1 MRKFEK
7 LATEALEI
15 YLQHSDESDEKALLE
30 RKMTNFLITEA
41 DKPNITAVATKLGQ
55 EIKDMLTRLPK
66 GMNNTRGAAT
76 KILTELGKIAMTGSD
91 DKEDVKNAAKLVTD
105 ASAVMS
111 KFLNAITKIMA
122 PLELV
127 LEKEKVDNVTFDKI
141 LNGTDPK
148 YTALKAKLPGVDA
161 FKAAIDKAFKP
172 PVGFMRRLKNMVF
185 GEDTSFKLTDDQFY
199 EDLMGSKIGELRKFV
214 DPSVAGD
221 TMKAL
226 VAAPEAVTP
235 SAPGGTSGGGP
246 APAGGAGGASGGSSN
261 KLSDYDFGSEL
272 DNTKNLIAFIKH
284 AGFNPKDKNKAVGD
298 LKNKLGA
305 ADEAA
310 AVAALKKL
318 QDDIKALKGLRSL
331 RSLKLEGAKRDE
343 GSLILERWSKLAGL
357 DE

>member
-91 DKEDVKNAAKLVTD
+91 DKKDVKNAAKLVTD

-141 LNGTDPK
+141 LNGTDVQYK
-148 YTALKAKLPGVDA
+148 ALKDKLPGVDA
-161 FKAAIDKAFKP
+161 FKAAISKAWEP
-172 PVGFMRRLKNMVF
+172 PVGFMRRLKNKIF
-185 GEDTSFKLTDDQFY
+185 GENTSFNLKADQFY
-199 EDLMGSKIGELRKFV
+199 DDLIGSKIGELRKFV

-221 TMKAL
+221 TMKVL

-235 SAPGGTSGGGP
+235 SGPGGASGGGP
-246 APAGGAGGASGGSSN
+246 APAGGTPGGSSN
-261 KLSDYDFGSEL
+261 KLSDYNFDTEP
-272 DNTKNLIAFIKH
+272 DAIENLKAFIRH
-284 AGFNPKDKNKAVGD
+284 AGKNPTDKAVQNLVD
-298 LKNKLGA
+298 KLKVSDA
-305 ADEAA
+305 TT
-310 AVAALKKL
+310 AVVELKKL
-318 QDDIKALKGLRSL
+318 QDNIKVLKKLKSL
-331 RSLKLEGAKRDE
+331 SNLKLEGAKRDE
-343 GSLILERWSKLAGL
+343 SSLILERWSKLAGL